1 MTRQTIA
8 LFGGAAPRPGQR
20 LYELAYDIGY
30 GLTAAGFDLING
42 GHEGTMEAAS
52 RGAREGGTRV
62 TGVTCGLIRDTR
74 GARANPYIHEVIDVP
89 TLFER
94 IEIMLRRAAG
104 YVIMAGGTGT
114 LAELG
119 LVWEHVNKAFITP
132 RPIVCVGSA
141 WKPVIEAVA
150 TVQPGADGNITWAGS
165 ADEAVRIMVDRA
177 IEVDSRDRA
186 FPSGADE
193 DMRNDHA

>member
-1 MTRQTIA
+1 MTRQAIA
-8 LFGGAAPRPGQR
+8 LFGGSAPRPGQR
-20 LYELAYDIGY
+20 LYQLAYDIGR
-30 GLTAAGFDLING
+30 GLGTAGFDLING

-52 RGAREGGTRV
+52 RGAREAGARV
-62 TGVTCGLIRDTR
+62 TGVTCHVIRAAR
-74 GARANPYIHEVIDVP
+74 GAQANSYVHEVIDVP

-119 LVWEHVNKAFITP
+119 LAWEHVNKAFITP
-132 RPIVCVGSA
+132 RPIVCVGST
-141 WKPVIEAVA
+141 WQPVIEAVA
-150 TVQPGADGNITWAGS
+150 AVQPGADGNIIWAGS
-165 ADEAVRIMVDRA
+165 ADEVVRIMADRA

-193 DMRNDHA
+193 EMSNDHA